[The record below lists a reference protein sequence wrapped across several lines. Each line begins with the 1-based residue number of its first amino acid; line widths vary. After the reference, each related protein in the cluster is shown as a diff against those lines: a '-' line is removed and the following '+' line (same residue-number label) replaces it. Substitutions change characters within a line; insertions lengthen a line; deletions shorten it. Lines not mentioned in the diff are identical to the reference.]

1 MDPSRPDRILR
12 DWDAV
17 TSETHPP
24 AAPPRR
30 IVTRSRLSG
39 ASLAG
44 AGLVVVA
51 LGITIVWLGRP
62 GGNGGV
68 GGIPSTSPSPSA
80 APLATPSADPS
91 ARLPTPAPAPA
102 AGPCEPAT
110 LAARIILWEG
120 AAGHRIADVELT
132 NGGSSSCTVMATS
145 KLELVDGSGSI
156 LIDASIP
163 PASAL
168 VTVTP
173 GGVLTTLVDTSN
185 YCGPAPVAPV
195 TVAFALDDGRLVA
208 TPASATDLTVPPC
221 LGLPGSAGE
230 IQMQPWAP

>member
-1 MDPSRPDRILR
+1 MDPSRPDRILK

-17 TSETHPP
+17 TSETRRP
-24 AAPPRR
+24 AAPLHGV
-30 IVTRSRLSG
+30 VTRSGLSG

-51 LGITIVWLGRP
+51 LAIAVVWLGRP
-62 GGNGGV
+62 GTNGGV

-80 APLATPSADPS
+80 APAATPSADAS
-91 ARLPTPAPAPA
+91 AMIPTPTPAPAV
-102 AGPCEPAT
+102 GPCEPAA

-132 NGGSSSCTVMATS
+132 NTGSSPCTVSATS
-145 KLELVDGSGSI
+145 KLELVDGGGSV
-156 LIDASIP
+156 LIDGPSP

-168 VTVTP
+168 VTVTT
-173 GGVLTTLVDTSN
+173 GEVLTTLVDTSN
-185 YCGPAPVAPV
+185 YCGPAPVEPV
-195 TVAFALDDGRLVA
+195 TVAFVLAGGRLVA
-208 TPASATDLTVPPC
+208 TPVSATDATVPPC

-230 IQMQPWAP
+230 IQMHPWAP

>member
-1 MDPSRPDRILR
+1 MDPSRPDRILE

-17 TSETHPP
+17 TRETRRPP
-24 AAPPRR
+24 APPRR
-30 IVTRSRLSG
+30 VVTRSRLSG

-51 LGITIVWLGRP
+51 LEIAVVWLGRP

-80 APLATPSADPS
+80 APVATPSADPS
-91 ARLPTPAPAPA
+91 ARRPTPTPAPAI
-102 AGPCEPAT
+102 GPCEAGT
-110 LAARIILWEG
+110 LAARITLWEG

-132 NGGSSSCTVMATS
+132 NAGSSSCTVMATS
-145 KLELVDGSGSI
+145 KLELLDGSGSV
-156 LIDASIP
+156 LIDGPSP
-163 PASAL
+163 PAPAL
-168 VTVTP
+168 VTVAA

-195 TVAFALDDGRLVA
+195 TIAFALGDGRLVA
-208 TPASATDLTVPPC
+208 TPASATDATVPPC